1 MKAVGVSAEGNG
13 PVFFRKSPSARMARA
28 LSRRGSL
35 RGTQPK
41 LWRPGEAETP

>member
-1 MKAVGVSAEGNG
+1 MKAAGVSAEGDG
-13 PVFFRKSPSARMARA
+13 PVFFRKSPFARMARVR
-28 LSRRGSL
+28 SRRERF